1 MMPEGNRKSNIE
13 RFSGFADVYD
23 AHRPKAPQQA
33 VAIISTYLG
42 RKPAKVVDLG
52 CGTGLSTYSWL
63 GHAEQMIGIEPNAD
77 MLAIA
82 RAKAGNAGRNS
93 NATGIGDSDGS
104 GSGDSDGSSDS
115 DDGDRH
121 SDGDAVGNSG
131 GSGAAASD
139 NDGGDSA
146 ISFLAG
152 YSNQLPFATESVDVV
167 TCSQSFHWMEPFS
180 TLQEAARV
188 LKAGG
193 IFAAYDCDWPVCVGW
208 ELEMAYNQLIA
219 KADHIIEENVQEE
232 SQALKWNKDKHLL
245 NVQQSGVF
253 RYTREVVFH
262 NTEACDAARYLGL
275 VLSQGGIQAVFKLGT
290 GVLDDDLA
298 DFAARVDKHFQGRTL
313 DLVISYRMR
322 LGVK

>member
-1 MMPEGNRKSNIE
+1 MMPDGNRKSNIE

-42 RKPAKVVDLG
+42 RKPAKVADLG
-52 CGTGLSTYSWL
+52 CGTGLSTNSWL
-63 GHAEQMIGIEPNAD
+63 GHAGQVIGIEPNAD

-82 RAKAGNAGRNS
+82 RAKAG
-93 NATGIGDSDGS
+93 
-104 GSGDSDGSSDS
+104 
-115 DDGDRH
+115 
-121 SDGDAVGNSG
+121 DARSG
-131 GSGAAASD
+131 G
-139 NDGGDSA
+139 NGDA

-152 YSNQLPFATESVDVV
+152 YSNELPFAAESVDVV

-180 TLQEAARV
+180 TLREAGRV

-193 IFAAYDCDWPVCVGW
+193 IFAAYDCDWPLCVGW

-219 KADHIIEENVQEE
+219 KAEHIIEENVQEE
-232 SQALKWNKDKHLL
+232 SRALKRSKDKHLL
-245 NVQQSGVF
+245 NMQESGVF

-262 NTEACDAARYLGL
+262 NTEACDAARFLGL
-275 VLSQGGIQAVFKLGT
+275 ALSQGGIQAVFKLGT
-290 GVLDDDLA
+290 GVLDEDVA
-298 DFAARVDKHFQGRTL
+298 HFAAKVDEHFQGRTL
-313 DLVISYRMR
+313 ELVIGYRMR

>member
-1 MMPEGNRKSNIE
+1 MMPDGNRKSNIE

-33 VAIISTYLG
+33 VKIISTYLG
-42 RKPAKVVDLG
+42 RKPAKVVDIG

-63 GHAEQMIGIEPNAD
+63 GYAGQIIGIEPNAD

-82 RAKAGNAGRNS
+82 RAKTGNAGNI
-93 NATGIGDSDGS
+93 GIGDGGAAGDRDRDGDNGGRGDGDGSDG
-104 GSGDSDGSSDS
+104 
-115 DDGDRH
+115 
-121 SDGDAVGNSG
+121 
-131 GSGAAASD
+131 
-139 NDGGDSA
+139 A

-152 YSNQLPFATESVDVV
+152 YSNQLPFAAESVDVV

-208 ELEMAYNQLIA
+208 ELEMAYNHLIA
-219 KADHIIEENVQEE
+219 KADHIIEQNVLEE
-232 SQALKWNKDKHLL
+232 SQAVKWSKDKHLL
-245 NVQQSGVF
+245 NMQQSGVF
-253 RYTREVVFH
+253 RYTHEVVFH
-262 NTEACDAARYLGL
+262 NMEACDAARYLGL

-290 GVLDDDLA
+290 GVLDDDVA

-313 DLVISYRMR
+313 ELVISYRMR